1 MYGEAARLF
10 PDNLA
15 AIFSSSCG
23 FLRVFLFRIAV
34 KLILHLS

>member
-15 AIFSSSCG
+15 AVFLSSYG
-23 FLRVFLFRIAV
+23 FLRVYIFRIAV